1 MKKYIVVL
9 ETDAEIIS
17 EVITEAHNLKEAKK
31 NAQNMKRDFSDGKR
45 CRTKV
50 YLKKQIQL
58 NLKDHENKI
67 YNLRH

>member
-50 YLKKQIQL
+50 YLKK
-58 NLKDHENKI
+58 
-67 YNLRH
+67 